1 MARFNVSF
9 NTSLL
14 LSLRGHAAYSTA
26 VVLKD
31 NATKVGATHF
41 MSYHTIL
48 KTSADNIDAMKM
60 ARELAAN
67 ISLSMG
73 LGNETDR
80 VFPYR

>member
-1 MARFNVSF
+1 M
-9 NTSLL
+9 
-14 LSLRGHAAYSTA
+14 
-26 VVLKD
+26 VLKD
-31 NATKVGATHF
+31 NTTNVGATHF

-60 ARELAAN
+60 ARELAEN

-73 LGNETDR
+73 SGNKTDG